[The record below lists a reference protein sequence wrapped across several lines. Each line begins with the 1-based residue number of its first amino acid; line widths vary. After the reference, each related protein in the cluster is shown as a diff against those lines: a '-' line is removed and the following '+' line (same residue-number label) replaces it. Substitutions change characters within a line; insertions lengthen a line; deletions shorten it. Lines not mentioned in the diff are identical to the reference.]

1 MSLLSGTRTLRL
13 PRLRSYVPQPDDPRI
28 FWFNSERDHI
38 IEEVVRRI
46 MERHGDAD
54 DELEQVLNDVAYHE
68 VRRLERQ
75 GDNEAGR
82 NVDFWRGV
90 IRRLGRMSPEGKHE
104 MLRSIAESMARD
116 VAGNF
121 DPRVYRL
128 AVKMVPSVLTA
139 VMQPASL
146 LRKMLDTVPNRLD
159 DLIATEGPLE
169 KIRRLSRIG
178 TIILAPTHTSNLDS
192 LAIGWALHRD
202 GMPPMLYG
210 AGKNLFSNPIISFFM
225 HNLGAYRVDRRIK
238 ARLYKQIL
246 KAYSCIMLERGYHSL
261 FFPGGTRSRS
271 GAVES
276 RVKLGLAGT
285 GVEAFSRN
293 HARGAQ
299 RPMFFVPATMNHAL
313 VLEAETLIEDYLTE
327 KGRERYIIEDDEFSR
342 LERWVA
348 YLNRL
353 KGLDCACILR
363 FGEPMDPFC
372 NPVDDEGRSLAP
384 SGQVVDPGTYVS
396 RSGSTVVDHA
406 RDAAYTHE
414 LGIAMAR
421 SFVNETVVMASQLV
435 AHVIFRR
442 LVRAT
447 PGVDLFGRLRYRGAV
462 AIPHVDLVHE
472 IGQARD
478 ALIELELDDKV
489 HASSTVRQGSPERLL
504 EYVLTAWN
512 GYHSRDVARIESDAV
527 IVEDPSLLLYYQNRL
542 QPFAQE
548 LADEENRAAA
558 REIATMELRK

>member
-1 MSLLSGTRTLRL
+1 MSLLSAKPLRL
-13 PRLRSYVPQPDDPRI
+13 PRLRGYVPQPDDPRI

-54 DELEQVLNDVAYHE
+54 EELEHVLNDVAYHE
-68 VRRLERQ
+68 VRRLEKQ
-75 GDNEAGR
+75 GDHEAGR
-82 NVDFWRGV
+82 NVDFWRGLV
-90 IRRLGRMSPEGKHE
+90 RRLGRMSPEGKHE

-121 DPRVYRL
+121 DPRIYRL
-128 AVKMVPSVLTA
+128 AVKLVPSVLTA

-159 DLIATEGPLE
+159 DLIVTEGPLE
-169 KIRRLSRIG
+169 KLKRLSRIG
-178 TIILAPTHTSNLDS
+178 TIILVPTHSSNLDS
-192 LAIGWALHRD
+192 LAIGWGLHRD

-238 ARLYKQIL
+238 ARLYKQVL

-276 RVKLGLAGT
+276 KIKLGLAGT

-293 HARGAQ
+293 RARGVE

-313 VLEAETLIEDYLTE
+313 VLEAETLVEDWLTE

-342 LERWVA
+342 IERWVA

-353 KGLDCACILR
+353 KGLDCAVILR
-363 FGEPMDPFC
+363 FGEAMDPFC
-372 NPVDDEGRSLAP
+372 NPVDDEGRSVAP
-384 SGQVVDPGTYVS
+384 SGKIIDPGTYVS
-396 RSGSTVVDHA
+396 RGGSSVVDHA

-414 LGIAMAR
+414 LGMAIAS
-421 SFVNETVVMASQLV
+421 SFLQETVIMAAQLV
-435 AHVIFRR
+435 AHVLFRR
-442 LVRAT
+442 LVQAT

-462 AIPHVDLVHE
+462 AVPHVDLVRE

-478 ALIELELDDKV
+478 SLTDLELAGKV

-504 EYVLTAWN
+504 DYVLTAWN

-548 LADEENRAAA
+548 LADDGSRAAA
-558 REIATMELRK
+558 REISTMELRR